1 MQSSASDNYL
11 SAEVQSATPQ
21 KLRLLLI
28 ETSLRLANRTLQFRS
43 EGCHD
48 RALDALI
55 QAQEIV
61 SQILGSLDHG
71 AGGELVQRVS
81 SVYEFI
87 YRSLV
92 HAGYR
97 RDEKSLH
104 DAIRILEIERR
115 TWREL
120 CDKIAVEAPH
130 EEGLDP
136 ARGASMPPIAADE
149 WYSMPGG
156 FSIEA

>member
-1 MQSSASDNYL
+1 MQSSARDNYL

-28 ETSLRLANRTLQFRS
+28 ETSLRLANRAAQFRS

-61 SQILGSLDHG
+61 SQILGSMDHKR
-71 AGGELVQRVS
+71 GGELVQRVS

-97 RDEKSLH
+97 RDEKSLR

-120 CDKIAVEAPH
+120 CEQIAAE
-130 EEGLDP
+130 DP
-136 ARGASMPPIAADE
+136 RESLHPAARGISMPPNGSDDLS
-149 WYSMPGG
+149 SMPGG
-156 FSIEA
+156 FSVEA